1 MVIPGGLSIIF
12 HSLILIAK
20 AIKKKYG
27 LSVVE
32 IKARFLHWGLKVSP
46 VFCFAFFRKDS
57 LMQRFFALS
66 IIIAILC
73 LILASA
79 TLSLKTLL
87 QESSNLALLSQM
99 IWARLTVASQKNS
112 DIGNEHKILQFK
124 EIPFQKEIEAQ
135 N

>member
-1 MVIPGGLSIIF
+1 MIIPGGLSIIF
-12 HSLILIAK
+12 HSSILIAK

-32 IKARFLHWGLKVSP
+32 FKAGLLHLGLKISP
-46 VFCFAFFRKDS
+46 VCCFAFFRKDS
-57 LMQRFFALS
+57 LLQRFLAFS

-73 LILASA
+73 LILLSA

-87 QESSNLALLSQM
+87 QESSNFALLGQM
-99 IWARLTVASQKNS
+99 IWVRLTAASQKNV
-112 DIGNEHKILQFK
+112 DIGIEQKIRQFK

>member
-1 MVIPGGLSIIF
+1 MIIPGGLSLIF

-20 AIKKKYG
+20 AIKKKYR

-32 IKARFLHWGLKVSP
+32 FKASFLHWGLEISP
-46 VFCFAFFRKDS
+46 VCCLTFFRKDS
-57 LMQRFFALS
+57 LLRQFFAFL

-73 LILASA
+73 LILLSA
-79 TLSLKTLL
+79 TLSINTLL
-87 QESSNLALLSQM
+87 QKGSNLALLGQL
-99 IWARLTVASQKNS
+99 IQTRLTAASQKNVGI
-112 DIGNEHKILQFK
+112 DNEHKTFQFK